1 MMSPGHRATCWSR
14 PLPGGAGWAVA
25 LAALVLAGIA
35 TVSAARAQDSW
46 APVVV
51 ANAPPLDP
59 AGTQVLPLPPSRPRP
74 ALRGTYSA
82 PPLPSQWNGMPPLA
96 TVAAQTVGTPE
107 PRRAPAAA
115 APAPA
120 PAPQPPEAMAD
131 ADLRLAREYCLNIAD
146 PASDARFAWQKKVL
160 AGIEQEIAK
169 RVELLEA
176 KTAEYQKWLAR
187 RDEFS
192 KKAQESLVTIYS
204 RMRPDAAAAQLVAMD
219 EETAAA
225 VIARLDPRNASA
237 ILNEM
242 DATQAARLT
251 ATIGGAANV
260 NLPGKS
266 RPQPG
271 DRKS

>member
-1 MMSPGHRATCWSR
+1 
-14 PLPGGAGWAVA
+14 
-25 LAALVLAGIA
+25 
-35 TVSAARAQDSW
+35 
-46 APVVV
+46 
-51 ANAPPLDP
+51 
-59 AGTQVLPLPPSRPRP
+59 
-74 ALRGTYSA
+74 
-82 PPLPSQWNGMPPLA
+82 
-96 TVAAQTVGTPE
+96 
-107 PRRAPAAA
+107 
-115 APAPA
+115 
-120 PAPQPPEAMAD
+120 MAD

-146 PASDARFAWQKKVL
+146 PAADARFAWQKKVL

-176 KTAEYQKWLAR
+176 KTAEYQRWLAR

-192 KKAQESLVTIYS
+192 KKAQESVVTIYA

-271 DRKS
+271 DKKS

>member
-1 MMSPGHRATCWSR
+1 MMTPGHRATCCSR
-14 PLPGGAGWAVA
+14 LLPGGAGWAVA
-25 LAALVLAGIA
+25 LAAFVLMGIA
-35 TVSAARAQDSW
+35 AVSAARAQDSW
-46 APVVV
+46 TPVVV

-59 AGTQVLPLPPSRPRP
+59 AGAQALPLPPSRPRP

-82 PPLPSQWNGMPPLA
+82 PPLPAQWNGMPPLA

-107 PRRAPAAA
+107 SRRAPAAA

-120 PAPQPPEAMAD
+120 PLPPEAMAD

-146 PASDARFAWQKKVL
+146 PASDARIAWQKKVL

-169 RVELLEA
+169 RLELLEA
-176 KTAEYQKWLAR
+176 KTAEYQRWLAR

-192 KKAQESLVTIYS
+192 KKAQESVVTIYA

-271 DRKS
+271 DKKS